1 MMLMTMIVTM
11 MMVRVVV
18 ELCYLWMVMTTITIN
33 LWRIKGHIELVG
45 AWVFSQYQWVR
56 VKTFNKIIVIITIV
70 SNFVSSIIIIAQI
83 ITINEF
89 FNSHSCVARCVFPL
103 VGHSFSSK

>member
-11 MMVRVVV
+11 MMVHVVV

-33 LWRIKGHIELVG
+33 LGRIKGHIELVG

-70 SNFVSSIIIIAQI
+70 SNFVKILSAPS
-83 ITINEF
+83 
-89 FNSHSCVARCVFPL
+89 
-103 VGHSFSSK
+103 